1 MFNHSEFIKVERSVL
16 FNSAVN
22 CKSCIAFRVCEWIM
36 SMVHWWNDTDIWHN
50 PEIIYLWK
58 PHVVAGVF
66 NKCLWLPTKLFLFLH
81 SILTVIF
88 VWIFSIRSAAFY
100 CKGWY
105 NCTGQPWGEES
116 DASRSVQ
123 TSGYGFRQ
131 QVTRS
136 GPLAH

>member
-1 MFNHSEFIKVERSVL
+1 VETDVL
-16 FNSAVN
+16 FNIAVR
-22 CKSCIAFRVCEWIM
+22 CKSCIAFRDMWMKYEHDALMEWYW
-36 SMVHWWNDTDIWHN
+36 HLTQAWN
-50 PEIIYLWK
+50 
-58 PHVVAGVF
+58 HVFMETMCFSWSFVT
-66 NKCLWLPTKLFLFLH
+66 KCLCLPTKLFLFLH

-123 TSGYGFRQ
+123 ASGYGFRQ